1 MFKFF
6 NLSFFFAISNSLVNN
21 NKPVFIT
28 GATSKIGRRV
38 VQKLNSR
45 GIDTKCL
52 TRDIKKARSI
62 FGNVQGIELVE
73 GNILDYEKLQTYME
87 GCSISINLHGVNKR
101 SNPFHKLN
109 VFDLH
114 NRIEDKNHPYYVN
127 YISMKNIIS
136 SCKKNDIQRIVRIT
150 GLATAFSDYS
160 FWPFVIN
167 SLYSDQV
174 YWHKEAEKDIIQSG
188 LSYTILRPGGI
199 KNKTFDHVE
208 LIKDVTDPPAL
219 IGIENMADIVVR
231 TVLPSKSLIDK
242 PYSFKNKIVACKG
255 YNTPLKKGV
264 LNILHP

>member
-1 MFKFF
+1 MFKII
-6 NLSFFFAISNSLVNN
+6 NLSFFFAIANSLAFT
-21 NKPVFIT
+21 KPIFIT

-45 GIDTKCL
+45 GVDTRCL
-52 TRDIKKARSI
+52 TRDIKKARTI
-62 FGNVQGIELVE
+62 FGNTKGIELVE
-73 GNILDYEKLQTYME
+73 GDILNQEQLESFMK
-87 GCSISINLHGVNKR
+87 GCSISINLHGVNRR
-101 SNPFHKLN
+101 SNPFQKLKF
-109 VFDLH
+109 FDLH
-114 NRIEDKNHPYYVN
+114 NKIEDKNHPYYVN
-127 YISMKNIIS
+127 YISMKNIIT

-174 YWHKEAEKDIIQSG
+174 FWHKQGEKDIIKSG

-199 KNKTFDHVE
+199 RDKEFDHVE
-208 LIKDVTDPPAL
+208 LFKDVAKPPSL

-231 TVLPSKSLIDK
+231 TVLPSQSLSDK

-255 YNTPLKKGV
+255 INTPLKKGV
-264 LNILHP
+264 LNVLHP

>member
-1 MFKFF
+1 MFKII
-6 NLSFFFAISNSLVNN
+6 NLSVFFTIANCFVFTQRI
-21 NKPVFIT
+21 FIT

-38 VQKLNSR
+38 VKKLNDR
-45 GIDTKCL
+45 GIYTKCL

-62 FGNVQGIELVE
+62 FGNIQGIELVE
-73 GNILDYEKLQTYME
+73 GNVLDSEQLQSYME
-87 GCSISINLHGVNKR
+87 GCSVSINLHGVNKR

-114 NRIEDKNHPYYVN
+114 NKIEDQNHPYYVN
-127 YISMKNIIS
+127 YISMKNIIT
-136 SCKKNDIQRIVRIT
+136 SCKKHNIQRIVRIT

-160 FWPFVIN
+160 FWPLIIN

-174 YWHKEAEKDIIQSG
+174 YWHREAEKDIIQSG

-199 KNKTFDHVE
+199 KNKTFDDVE
-208 LIKDVTDPPAL
+208 LIKDITKPPAL

-255 YNTPLKKGV
+255 INTPLKKGV